1 MNTKQKYT
9 AEHKRLVRDLAI
21 RSTLEWFDEL
31 IEAHKCGA
39 VELERRKERFLEVC
53 NAEQTSET
61 PVNVVSWAVNDCQN
75 VQRNLRLDMAANHA
89 AALITAEK
97 ME

>member
-9 AEHKRLVRDLAI
+9 AEQKQLVRDVAM
-21 RSTLEWFDEL
+21 RNVLEWFDEL

-39 VELERRKERFLEVC
+39 VELERRKARFLEVC
-53 NAEQTSET
+53 TMDQTSET

-75 VQRNLRLDMAANHA
+75 VQRNLRLDMAATHA
-89 AALITAEK
+89 AALVTAQK
-97 ME
+97 MD